1 MRTVFLTLLT
11 AALALPTLGQSDVDA
26 WRSALAGSWQQVGD
40 APELR
45 LVIDTTTTEADTLR
59 LHLMG
64 QQAPPGVHRETITC
78 TLHWPAANQLSVTDC
93 PQTTLSRKAPPR
105 DTTLTFHP
113 QSNEGRALQRVAQ
126 QFTTNAKQS
135 GDSLSVGTEERFH
148 LVREP

>member
-45 LVIDTTTTEADTLR
+45 LVIDTTTEADTLR

-64 QQAPPGVHRETITC
+64 QGPTGRPP
-78 TLHWPAANQLSVTDC
+78 
-93 PQTTLSRKAPPR
+93 
-105 DTTLTFHP
+105 
-113 QSNEGRALQRVAQ
+113 
-126 QFTTNAKQS
+126 
-135 GDSLSVGTEERFH
+135 
-148 LVREP
+148 